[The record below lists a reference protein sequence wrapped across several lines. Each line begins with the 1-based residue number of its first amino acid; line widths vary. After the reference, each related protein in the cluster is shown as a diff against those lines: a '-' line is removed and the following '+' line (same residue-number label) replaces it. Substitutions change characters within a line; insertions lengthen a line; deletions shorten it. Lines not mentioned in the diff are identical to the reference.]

1 MRSTSKSL
9 ILTFAAAAS
18 LIFGAGLAA
27 GEEYGESFYKN
38 HPNGVSAPSNL
49 RIPVVQSGVRQIQ
62 GSIVD
67 SNSET
72 RRIAVRDQRN
82 RVYWFTVPTNQSFK
96 SVVSHDRV
104 FVKFAGFTAVDISA
118 G

>member
-1 MRSTSKSL
+1 MRLISTTPIFALS
-9 ILTFAAAAS
+9 AAAC
-18 LIFGAGLAA
+18 LFGGVFMAA

-38 HPNGVSAPSNL
+38 HPKGVTAPSNL
-49 RIPVVQSGVRQIQ
+49 RVPVVQGGVRHVQ
-62 GSIVD
+62 GSIID

-72 RRIAVRDQRN
+72 RRIAVQDHRDQ
-82 RVYWFTVPTNQSFK
+82 VYWFTVPANQNFS

-104 FVKFAGFTAVDISA
+104 FVKFAGFTAVDITA